1 MIIHTHFINS
11 IAKHEKEEKDNI
23 VVFLKDNAYA
33 SGTFRSFNEVYEL
46 TKRVGFGCI
55 PVYPQFLLRIHRRR
69 EFGFWAMPTYES
81 NKGENYG
88 ETSESFQ
95 NENYKNLNDYETK
108 MGFVVPQKS
117 TFQPACFGGFFAVK
131 KGNMLN
137 QPEGVWKKFQT
148 SLERGDNII
157 EGHYAERLWESLFID
172 TALAPAIDEYARHY
186 SNGTIV
192 DLEILDIK
200 FPPECTWE
208 CYLQSNPDLQ
218 GEGLDEKDGA
228 TNHYILYGFHKGNS
242 CMCNHEEGSQQKDS
256 IDEGKMAP
264 PEPNKN
270 FSSSKEIKI
279 NDNVDT
285 NQNAFAEKED
295 DDVKTFKSRPVVE
308 DKQEEDDNHRSDDL
322 TMIPKKN
329 NDNDLNITMKQDD
342 DMTMEQKA
350 HLLVMS

>member
-157 EGHYAERLWESLFID
+157 EGHYAERLWESLFLD
-172 TALAPAIDEYARHY
+172 TALAPEIDKYVLQY
-186 SNGTIV
+186 SNKTLRDHEAVPGMA
-192 DLEILDIK
+192 LFEIG
-200 FPPECTWE
+200 FSPPECTWE
-208 CYLQSNPDLQ
+208 RFLKENKDLQ
-218 GEGLDEKDGA
+218 KFGRDERD
-228 TNHYILYGFHKGNS
+228 TTMHYRDYGFY
-242 CMCNHEEGSQQKDS
+242 EG
-256 IDEGKMAP
+256 
-264 PEPNKN
+264 
-270 FSSSKEIKI
+270 
-279 NDNVDT
+279 
-285 NQNAFAEKED
+285 
-295 DDVKTFKSRPVVE
+295 RPCAC
-308 DKQEEDDNHRSDDL
+308 
-322 TMIPKKN
+322 T
-329 NDNDLNITMKQDD
+329 
-342 DMTMEQKA
+342 
-350 HLLVMS
+350 